1 MFLEW
6 HSLVVRWMLS
16 PCQDIVTP
24 QRIPVQMILITITVT
39 TLWKKK
45 YYVMFFITPSL
56 KNGII
61 KSIIIELSLFDW
73 VWKQSSI
80 DYHFVVAVHPLYIK
94 TFGTL
99 FVFVLPDVILRLS
112 ITMTS
117 WWARWRLKSPA
128 SRLFIRPFIRAQIKA
143 NVKAPRHWPL
153 CVGNSPGTGEFPA
166 QMASNAENVSIWW
179 RHHWLHQYPSWPLS
193 IKRVEVLDVT
203 MIVSLWNLTGISAA

>member
-1 MFLEW
+1 MFF
-6 HSLVVRWMLS
+6 
-16 PCQDIVTP
+16 VTP
-24 QRIPVQMILITITVT
+24 L
-39 TLWKKK
+39 
-45 YYVMFFITPSL
+45 L

-61 KSIIIELSLFDW
+61 KSTIIELSLFDW

-128 SRLFIRPFIRAQIKA
+128 SRLFTRPFIRAQIKV

-153 CVGNSPGTGEFPA
+153 CVGNSPVPVNSPHKWPVTRKMLPFDDVII
-166 QMASNAENVSIWW
+166 NHTNI
-179 RHHWLHQYPSWPLS
+179 LHGLYPLS
-193 IKRVEVLDVT
+193 GWKSWMLQWLYRSEIWRASRQPKYGHINCIYPVHDA
-203 MIVSLWNLTGISAA
+203 LW